1 MTTLSIV
8 RAFLKE
14 RLDIDPE
21 RVIPAASLADLGVD
35 SLMLLEL
42 LFEFEERLGVDLA
55 KDMATPKTV
64 GELLKI
70 VEGMQEHQAAN

>member
-1 MTTLSIV
+1 MSTLSIV

>member
-1 MTTLSIV
+1 MNTLSVV

-42 LFEFEERLGVDLA
+42 LFEFEEKLGVDLA

-64 GELLKI
+64 GELLDI
-70 VEGMQEHQAAN
+70 VEGMQARQAAG